1 MSRRKST
8 IGYDPLQAISLEAAP
23 RPVPVAPRSRP
34 PKASRAANSRAT
46 IAQAKSPADQTPKKE
61 PPVMAAGPV
70 RAPVPAPL
78 PARPPLEV
86 QATAI
91 VRSYFGWSAAAGL
104 VPVPWLDFAAVVAVL
119 SKMVEDLAH
128 LYGKPVD
135 RNSTKPAIIGLLTTT
150 GGFLLAGPAAG
161 LLRVVP
167 IIGPLA
173 GMLTQPAMATASC
186 WITGRVFIRHFE
198 QGGTIDD
205 FDPATAVVRYK
216 AEFNLAKGAA

>member
-8 IGYDPLQAISLEAAP
+8 IGYDPLQAISLEATS

-46 IAQAKSPADQTPKKE
+46 IAQAKSPADQTPKKKKE

-91 VRSYFGWSAAAGL
+91 VRSYFGWPAAAGL

-135 RNSTKPAIIGLLTTT
+135 RNSAKPAIIGLLTTT
-150 GGFLLAGPAAG
+150 GGFLLAGPTAG
-161 LLRVVP
+161 LLRAVP
-167 IIGPLA
+167 LIGPL
-173 GMLTQPAMATASC
+173 
-186 WITGRVFIRHFE
+186 
-198 QGGTIDD
+198 
-205 FDPATAVVRYK
+205 
-216 AEFNLAKGAA
+216 